1 MYVHSFP
8 FCLWHDRKR
17 EREKEVEREAK
28 KTLSKEAGIDRRLA
42 NIQHI
47 HNADTCQLWLS

>member
-1 MYVHSFP
+1 MES
-8 FCLWHDRKR
+8 
-17 EREKEVEREAK
+17 EAK

-47 HNADTCQLWLS
+47 HNADACQLWLS